1 MMKATNTNNCNT
13 NLATGVKALSI
24 LIIGLVG
31 LALAAAAL
39 PIILPL
45 LWVLVVVGAGIGVIV
60 SAVWLLGLVV
70 NLFKR
75 NK

>member
-1 MMKATNTNNCNT
+1 MMKANKTGSCDA
-13 NLATGVKALSI
+13 NLATGVKAASI
-24 LIIGLVG
+24 LLIGLVG

-45 LWVLVVVGAGIGVIV
+45 LWMLVVVGSGIGVIV
-60 SAVWLLGLVV
+60 GAVWLLGFIV